1 MRMIVQ
7 SICHYLLGMV
17 FRRRHASTMPLPPH
31 GWTSAQTAKDA
42 PFLRGVLLL
51 RWAKSRLRLRE
62 LPSNHTAAVQGR
74 VEVHVIAGVVVKMG
88 GDQVGLGGCG
98 PVDGDAAV
106 RGGEVAGHEPS
117 ADLHCTWHARG
128 ALVDVPD
135 VDRGRR
141 RATGDGHVELG
152 GRAREGHGR
161 GAGAGRL
168 GVGDWRRLVRR
179 LQVRL
184 EDVRHRRRRG
194 RCRRGRRRGS
204 RGRGRHG
211 SRTAAGG
218 DQDRRGG
225 YASEYAHIRSSLWV
239 HPLYGW
245 SRRSDDE
252 AEQAYKHGFCRGRSS
267 LSSGGHPPPLAAYP
281 GTARA
286 TPWSPYAALLQVA
299 LARFTPLARVR
310 HCGAGLASRRRG
322 VTPYLAL
329 WSPDF
334 PRRLAPTRPSSLL
347 GRVILAFFLPPFG
360 RVLVRVRRT
369 RHLAN
374 QPTCS
379 SQLLVD
385 RDPNQFAVIAEQP
398 VARVLTR
405 ETTDI
410 LGQLRDVEQAA
421 PQVRAAPFHEDHPA
435 CGQPCMGARELA
447 MA

>member
-62 LPSNHTAAVQGR
+62 LASNHTAAVQGR
-74 VEVHVIAGVVVKMG
+74 VEVHVIAGG
-88 GDQVGLGGCG
+88 
-98 PVDGDAAV
+98 
-106 RGGEVAGHEPS
+106 
-117 ADLHCTWHARG
+117 
-128 ALVDVPD
+128 
-135 VDRGRR
+135 
-141 RATGDGHVELG
+141 
-152 GRAREGHGR
+152 
-161 GAGAGRL
+161 
-168 GVGDWRRLVRR
+168 
-179 LQVRL
+179 
-184 EDVRHRRRRG
+184 VRHRVRRG
-194 RCRRGRRRGS
+194 WCRRGRRRGS

-211 SRTAAGG
+211 SRSAAGG

-334 PRRLAPTRPSSLL
+334 PRRLSPTRPSGLL
-347 GRVILAFFLPPFG
+347 GFVILPCLPLIA
-360 RVLVRVRRT
+360 RLRRADFT
-369 RHLAN
+369 
-374 QPTCS
+374 TYS
-379 SQLLVD
+379 
-385 RDPNQFAVIAEQP
+385 QFASFGSRAD
-398 VARVLTR
+398 L
-405 ETTDI
+405 
-410 LGQLRDVEQAA
+410 LA
-421 PQVRAAPFHEDHPA
+421 PHP
-435 CGQPCMGARELA
+435 
-447 MA
+447 